1 MAKFGPGNNANP
13 SGRPKVVQE
22 FKARCQKA
30 VTETVLEKWIAEV
43 ESGGE
48 NWVKCSELLANYGM
62 GKPAQAVELGGK
74 VEHER
79 VELDPDKRLAVIDAL
94 RASGTDETTH

>member
-13 SGRPKVVQE
+13 SGRPKVAQE

-30 VTETVLEKWIAEV
+30 VTETVLAKWIAEV

-48 NWVKCSELLANYGM
+48 HWVKCSELLANYGM
-62 GKPAQAVELGGK
+62 GKPSQSVEVVAPP
-74 VEHER
+74 VESEQL
-79 VELDPDKRLAVIDAL
+79 EQLSDGDL
-94 RASGTDETTH
+94 RALIAATSDAATTH